1 VSANER
7 FDFEERSKLRNF
19 DEGWSNGFFYSFLII
34 GLATFVAALQDPKV
48 GAVLAIAIAI
58 HNIPEGT

>member
-1 VSANER
+1 VCFSH
-7 FDFEERSKLRNF
+7 
-19 DEGWSNGFFYSFLII
+19 FLII

-58 HNIPEGT
+58 HNVPEGKEKRFHGLIYL